1 MINPGGTNEKFAHAN
16 LKHAQLI
23 VHLEQPFGNM
33 KGVMEHASNKETY
46 RYTCGKFYDWKHR
59 MYAMLRSGLSHGNR
73 ANFRESEGEQFQVL
87 AEGVGSACPTP

>member
-46 RYTCGKFYDWKHR
+46 RHTCGKPDDWEHR
-59 MYAMLRSGLSHGNR
+59 LDDIL
-73 ANFRESEGEQFQVL
+73 
-87 AEGVGSACPTP
+87 

>member
-46 RYTCGKFYDWKHR
+46 RHTCGKPDDWEHSWMTSSEAASR
-59 MYAMLRSGLSHGNR
+59 AEIAQISVNR
-73 ANFRESEGEQFQVL
+73 KGSNFKYWNMSPTSEI
-87 AEGVGSACPTP
+87 S